1 MRAIV
6 TRPRADAEAF
16 AAALA
21 ERGIDCIV
29 APVLRIA
36 ARADPTADAALAE
49 AHAILLT
56 SANGARALAANTAR
70 RQLRIVAV
78 GDATAAAA
86 HAAGFADTLSVDGD
100 SAALAGFC
108 AERFDPASGGLL
120 HVGGA
125 RTTGGLEKTLTR
137 GGFRYARLTL
147 YEAVA
152 ADRLPEA
159 AAAALRGGEANAVAL
174 FSPRSARIFA
184 SLARKAGLAPALA
197 TVDAWCLSGAVAAA
211 AGARWRRV
219 VVSPRPRADCLSEL
233 MAESARSAAAT
244 LR

>member
-1 MRAIV
+1 MAIL
-6 TRPRADAEAF
+6 RRSPGSARSGSIRR
-16 AAALA
+16 
-21 ERGIDCIV
+21 RGPCSTS
-29 APVLRIA
+29 A
-36 ARADPTADAALAE
+36 ARGRP
-49 AHAILLT
+49 
-56 SANGARALAANTAR
+56 
-70 RQLRIVAV
+70 AV
-78 GDATAAAA
+78 WK
-86 HAAGFADTLSVDGD
+86 
-100 SAALAGFC
+100 
-108 AERFDPASGGLL
+108 
-120 HVGGA
+120 
-125 RTTGGLEKTLTR
+125 KTLTR

-233 MAESARSAAAT
+233 MAESARSAAAK